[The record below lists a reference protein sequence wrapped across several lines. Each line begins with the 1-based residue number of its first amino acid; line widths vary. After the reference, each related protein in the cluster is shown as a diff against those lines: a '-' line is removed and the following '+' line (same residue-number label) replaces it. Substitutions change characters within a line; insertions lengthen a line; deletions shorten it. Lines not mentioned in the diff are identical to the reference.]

1 MLPQVVASWLT
12 AIGSAGSLMGFAAYV
27 WIMLLNR
34 RDEAELRQERQAQ
47 GVSAWLDEGRRH
59 DRDEDFVICVHNGGN
74 APVFACRVLI
84 GLPSDEENHPIELAI
99 VPPET
104 TITRALPFNQQE
116 VDPEEIYSAPAVP
129 ELRFTDPQGVA
140 WQRDRNGR
148 LSRLNYRG
156 PRKRPGR
163 KPEEEQHNNR
173 AWRRQYRKRTEQASA
188 SEQSRASEE
197 QSESAAAS
205 GRG

>member
-1 MLPQVVASWLT
+1 MLPQLAASWVT

-34 RDEAELRQERQAQ
+34 RDEADVRQERQAQ
-47 GVSAWLDEGRRH
+47 SVSAWLDEGRRY
-59 DRDEDFVICVHNGGN
+59 DRDEDFVICIHNGGM

-84 GLPSDEENHPIELAI
+84 GLPSDEADHRVELAI
-99 VPPET
+99 VPPGT
-104 TITRALPFNQQE
+104 TVTRALPFNQQE

-163 KPEEEQHNNR
+163 RLREERHDNR
-173 AWRRQYRKRTEQASA
+173 AWRQQYQKRTEQAAA
-188 SEQSRASEE
+188 SEQAEPSGSASR
-197 QSESAAAS
+197 
-205 GRG
+205 